1 MYEVILFDLDGT
13 VTDPGEG
20 ITNSV
25 IYALD
30 KFDIKVEDR
39 SQLYKFI
46 GPPLRDSFAEFY
58 HFDEA
63 KCEQAVAY
71 YREYYKDRG
80 IYENKLYDGMEQ
92 LLKDIKESGR
102 KIALA
107 TSKPEPF
114 AKQILQYFHIDSYF
128 DVIAGSTLDN
138 TRSSKEEVIAYALKE
153 CGVADF
159 RNMMDI
165 TAFILKYRGMK
176 DLSQVVMIG
185 DRKYDILGAKK
196 MGIDSIGVLFGYGE
210 EKELRDA
217 GATHIAARVED
228 IFGLL

>member
-25 IYALD
+25 MYALD
-30 KFDIKVEDR
+30 KFDIKVAER

-46 GPPLRDSFAEFY
+46 GPPLRESFAEFY
-58 HFDEA
+58 HFDDV

-71 YREYYKDRG
+71 YREYYKDQG

-92 LLKDIKESGR
+92 LLKDIKASGR

-114 AKQILQYFHIDSYF
+114 AKQILQYFHIDSNF
-128 DVIAGSTLDN
+128 DVIAGSTLDGARN
-138 TRSSKEEVIAYALKE
+138 SKEEVIAYALE
-153 CGVADF
+153 QCGVTNLSS
-159 RNMMDI
+159 RKDI
-165 TAFILKYRGMK
+165 GAFIPQYWSEKE
-176 DLSQVVMIG
+176 LSEVVMIG

-228 IFGLL
+228 IFSLL

>member
-25 IYALD
+25 MYALD
-30 KFDIKVEDR
+30 KFDIKVAER

-46 GPPLRDSFAEFY
+46 GPPLRESFAEFY
-58 HFDEA
+58 HFDDV

-71 YREYYKDRG
+71 YREYYKDQG

-92 LLKDIKESGR
+92 LLKDIKASGR

-107 TSKPEPF
+107 TSKPESF
-114 AKQILQYFHIDSYF
+114 AKEILQYFHIDSYF
-128 DVIAGSTLDN
+128 DVVAGSTLDN
-138 TRSSKEEVIAYALKE
+138 TRTSKEEVIAYALKE

-159 RNMMDI
+159 RNMLDI
-165 TAFILKYRGMK
+165 NTIIPEYRGVK

-196 MGIDSIGVLFGYGE
+196 IGIDSIGVLFGYGE
-210 EKELRDA
+210 EKELREA

-228 IFGLL
+228 IFCLL